1 MRKKPTI
8 TTVAAKAGVAVSTVS
23 RYLNGHYVSGP
34 VRARLSTVIE
44 ELGYERSWTARNLSL
59 GRRGSIGVVVDASD
73 DPWFVQ
79 VLKGIE
85 EALATRDISLML
97 ASTELRERYDP
108 KLVFDWIRAHRVDGL
123 IIAKAQ
129 RRERA
134 LFQAAWE
141 AQLPVVAVVPDEK
154 VTHVQILVTNDIGGG
169 ALAADHLADLGH
181 RAIAFAGDPRHSADS
196 RHRLR
201 GLRDGLANRGIRLAA
216 EHVYSCEKVE
226 NEPGAA
232 FAEEFLS
239 RPLEVT
245 AIVMAND
252 ALAFGFMQV
261 ALRRG
266 IRMPEQL
273 SIIGFD
279 GLPQGALV
287 YPALTTVSQPMRD
300 IGRVACQR
308 LVESIETPGRSEKIE
323 FPMALIIRESTAPPA
338 HAVIKPR
345 HLQPVERTVR

>member
-8 TTVAAKAGVAVSTVS
+8 SMVAAQAGVAVSTVS
-23 RYLNGHYVSGP
+23 RYLNDHYVSRP
-34 VRARLSTVIE
+34 VRARLSVIIE
-44 ELGYERSWTARNLSL
+44 QLGYERSWTARNLSV

-85 EALATRDISLML
+85 KELATRDTSLML
-97 ASTELRERYDP
+97 ASTELENAYNP
-108 KLVFDWIRAHRVDGL
+108 KLVLDWIRAHRVDGL
-123 IIAKAQ
+123 IVAKAQ

-134 LFQAAWE
+134 LFQAALE

-154 VTHVQILVTNDIGGG
+154 IAHVQLLLTSDIAGGV
-169 ALAADHLADLGH
+169 LAANHLADLGH
-181 RAIAFAGDPRHSADS
+181 RAIAFAGDPRHSTDS

-201 GLRDGLANRGIRLAA
+201 GLRDGLAARGIRLAP
-216 EHVYSCEKVE
+216 EHVFSCRKAETDA
-226 NEPGAA
+226 GAA

-245 AIVMAND
+245 AIVMATD
-252 ALAFGFMQV
+252 ALAFGFMRV
-261 ALRRG
+261 AFQRG

-273 SIIGFD
+273 SIVGFD
-279 GLPQGALV
+279 GLPQGALL
-287 YPALTTVSQPMRD
+287 YPALTTVSAPVQE

-308 LVESIETPGRSEKIE
+308 LIECINAPGRIETIE
-323 FPMALIIRESTAPPA
+323 FPMSLTVRESTTLPPRLPA
-338 HAVIKPR
+338 RPR
-345 HLQPVERTVR
+345 HLQPVK